1 MQQGH
6 SSALALQSLSPWQQF
21 GAGLEDGAARGGTG
35 TMVGTVATLSHCPG
49 QGGAGALQQEG
60 NVILCG
66 AWQ

>member
-6 SSALALQSLSPWQQF
+6 SSALALQSPSLWQRF
-21 GAGLEDGAARGGTG
+21 GAGLQDGAARGGTG
-35 TMVGTVATLSHCPG
+35 MRGGTVATLSHCPG
-49 QGGAGALQQEG
+49 QGGAGALQQQG